1 MADIAS
7 LLDQTL
13 RAAGVPIIG
22 VSIGVI
28 ADRAT
33 WQVQYDPSASGA
45 QQAQGESIRAT
56 FDVNAPAVVNAE
68 LDRQSIQAAAQTVQK
83 ANCALMLDVK
93 LNRRLTAAD
102 APTVL
107 AMFDQ
112 WKVYYKFIVNN
123 GL

>member
-1 MADIAS
+1 MADVAT

-13 RAAGVPIIG
+13 RAAGVPIVG
-22 VSIGVI
+22 VSIGVVN
-28 ADRAT
+28 DRAT
-33 WQVQYDPSASGA
+33 WRVQYDPSANDA

-56 FDVNAPAVVNAE
+56 FDATAPAVTSAQ
-68 LDRQSIQAAAQTVQK
+68 LDRDAASAIGAKVIE
-83 ANCALMLDVK
+83 ALCALMLDVK

-102 APTVL
+102 APTVR

-112 WKVYYKFIVNN
+112 AQTYYKFIVNN